1 VIPKELATTATVP
14 NGATTAVVTTRAL
27 VMTTDSAITGK
38 DMRRLFLTEKRRI
51 EISHHDVGAAME
63 SEIGAETIEHYPQL
77 AEKALYRLPLHA
89 HPSRTLGLAINQY
102 KKPHRGKAAAR

>member
-1 VIPKELATTATVP
+1 MHTVSRHITKTFRCDTKRISHHG
-14 NGATTAVVTTRAL
+14 NVLNDATTAVVTTRAL

-63 SEIGAETIEHYPQL
+63 SEIGAETIEH
-77 AEKALYRLPLHA
+77 
-89 HPSRTLGLAINQY
+89 
-102 KKPHRGKAAAR
+102 